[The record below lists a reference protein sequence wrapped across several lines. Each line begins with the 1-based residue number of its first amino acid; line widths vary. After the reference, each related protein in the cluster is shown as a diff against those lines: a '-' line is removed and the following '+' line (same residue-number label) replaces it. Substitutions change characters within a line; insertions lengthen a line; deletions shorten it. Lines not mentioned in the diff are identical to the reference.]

1 VRTGRRLLA
10 LFAPALMVG
19 VLACGGPAGV
29 DTGDGVPKDN
39 GANAPT
45 LAQPSASEGSTGSAF
60 GAASATASPKLRV
73 PKPVGKYVFPVDG
86 NASYAHNVH
95 HDYPAADIIA
105 NCGLT
110 VRSVT
115 DGVVLEV
122 NRVDRWEKATNRGPD
137 RGGLSISILGNDGVR
152 YYGSH
157 FAKITKGLSAG
168 DEVAAGQEIGLIG
181 RTGDAGACHLH
192 FGLSPVCKGK
202 NDWWIRRGEVW
213 PAGYLDAWRK
223 GDNKS
228 PATEVDRWLKKHGC
242 PSLDESGAS

>member
-1 VRTGRRLLA
+1 VRRRLVLA
-10 LFAPALMVG
+10 LFAPVLCVG

-39 GANAPT
+39 GANAPAVVPPAT
-45 LAQPSASEGSTGSAF
+45 SA
-60 GAASATASPKLRV
+60 AAPATSASPKAQSNA
-73 PKPVGKYVFPVDG
+73 KPAGKYVFPVAG

-95 HDYPAADIIA
+95 HDYRAADIIA

-110 VRSVT
+110 VRAVT

-122 NRVDRWEKATNRGPD
+122 NRVDRWKASTNLGPD
-137 RGGLSISILGNDGVR
+137 RGGLSVSILGNDGVR

-157 FAKITKGLSAG
+157 FSKIAKGLSAG
-168 DEVAAGQEIGLIG
+168 DEVSAGEAIGLIG

-213 PAGYLDAWRK
+213 PAQYLDAWRK
-223 GDNKS
+223 GANKS
-228 PATEVDRWLKKHGC
+228 PAGEVDRWLKQHGC
-242 PSLDESGAS
+242 PSLDESGAT

>member
-1 VRTGRRLLA
+1 VA
-10 LFAPALMVG
+10 
-19 VLACGGPAGV
+19 
-29 DTGDGVPKDN
+29 
-39 GANAPT
+39 
-45 LAQPSASEGSTGSAF
+45 
-60 GAASATASPKLRV
+60 ASPKPRSG
-73 PKPVGKYVFPVDG
+73 KPAGRYVFPVSG

-95 HDYPAADIIA
+95 HDYSAADIIA

-122 NRVDRWEKATNRGPD
+122 NRVDRWKASTNLGPD
-137 RGGLSISILGNDGVR
+137 RGGLSVSILGNDGVR

-157 FAKITKGLSAG
+157 FSKITKGLSAG
-168 DEVAAGQEIGLIG
+168 DEVSAGEPIGLIG

-213 PAGYLDAWRK
+213 PAQYLDAWRK
-223 GDNKS
+223 GENKS
-228 PATEVDRWLKKHGC
+228 PAAEVDRWLKQHGC
-242 PSLDESGAS
+242 PSLTESGAT

>member
-1 VRTGRRLLA
+1 VRTARHLLA
-10 LFAPALMVG
+10 LFTPALLLG

-29 DTGDGVPKDN
+29 DSGQGVPPDN

-45 LAQPSASEGSTGSAF
+45 LASPSPANGSAGSALGAVSAS
-60 GAASATASPKLRV
+60 ASAKPPKAA
-73 PKPVGKYVFPVDG
+73 GKYVFPVSG

-110 VRSVT
+110 VRAVT

-122 NRVDRWEKATNRGPD
+122 NRVDRWKKSTNLGPD

-157 FAKITKGLSAG
+157 FSKITKGLSSG
-168 DEVAAGQEIGLIG
+168 DEVTAGQPIGLVG
-181 RTGDAGACHLH
+181 RTGDAGACHVH

-213 PAGYLDAWRK
+213 PAQYLDAWRK
-223 GDNKS
+223 GVNKS
-228 PATEVDRWLKKHGC
+228 PAGEVDRWLKQHGC
-242 PSLDESGAS
+242 PSLDESGAT